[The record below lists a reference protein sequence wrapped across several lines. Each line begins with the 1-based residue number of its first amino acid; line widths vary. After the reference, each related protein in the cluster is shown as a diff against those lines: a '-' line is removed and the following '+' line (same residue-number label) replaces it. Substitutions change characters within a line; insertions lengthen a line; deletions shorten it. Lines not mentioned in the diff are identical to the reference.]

1 MYLSLLVDVP
11 NTIIKIFKKKL
22 FMAIFQIKNKS
33 QNTLVAESL
42 DIYLHQKMN
51 FIPHFVPKILQ
62 FKES

>member
-33 QNTLVAESL
+33 QNTLDDDRLENDDKIKIISL
-42 DIYLHQKMN
+42 QC
-51 FIPHFVPKILQ
+51 
-62 FKES
+62 S